1 MSAPMPTWMKQMLID
16 KGVLTEQGLS
26 RKARIL
32 THRPCGIPTLAGIDS
47 DRCGLDAWCD
57 LAEIH
62 AYGEAMALLS
72 GRRTY
77 ELWGGRL
84 GHRDHWMIQGRP
96 AGGTRYPVFAEH
108 RCHEPI
114 PTDWIHPSKPAP
126 QPTARN
132 LEEIP
137 W

>member
-1 MSAPMPTWMKQMLID
+1 MAEQMAAWMRQMLID

-26 RKARIL
+26 RKARIR
-32 THRPCGIPTLAGIDS
+32 THRPCGLPTLAGIDS
-47 DRCGLDAWCD
+47 DLAGLDAWCD
-57 LAEIH
+57 LGELH
-62 AYGEAMALLS
+62 AYGEAMALIS

-84 GHRDHWMIQGRP
+84 GHRDQWQIQGRP
-96 AGGTRYPVFAEH
+96 AGSSRHPVFSEH
-108 RCHEPI
+108 RCHDPI
-114 PTDWIHPSKPAP
+114 PPDWITPSKPAP
-126 QPTARN
+126 IRTARN